1 VGNDGRVKVGKE
13 GSIGDVRIGGAVLVL
28 GTDDPDEFI
37 RAILGLLITQHSI
50 PCRSRNPATNVVFG
64 TLEELGVDIE

>member
-1 VGNDGRVKVGKE
+1 VL
-13 GSIGDVRIGGAVLVL
+13 VLVL

-37 RAILGLLITQHSI
+37 RAILGLVITQHSI